1 MYIKEMDS
9 KMKFRFMSLYQMI
22 LVDGIIDVSELE
34 TLYRIGKECYG
45 IGEEQINAFI
55 SDGDIEQNYPTTFED
70 KVELLYQLAE
80 IAWAD
85 GEIDD
90 SEMKLLKGYVVK
102 MGFYEEN
109 STEIAEFLLKQV
121 ENKVSLEDVLNQ
133 IKNGLQ

>member
-1 MYIKEMDS
+1 
-9 KMKFRFMSLYQMI
+9 MKFRFVSLYQMV
-22 LVDGIIDVSELE
+22 LVDGVIDVSELE
-34 TLYRIGKECYG
+34 TLYRIGRECYG
-45 IGEEQINAFI
+45 ISEEQINAFI
-55 SDGDIEQNYPTTFED
+55 SAGEVVQNYPVTLED

-85 GEIDD
+85 GVIDD
-90 SEMKLLKGYVVK
+90 SEMKLLKSYAVK

-121 ENKVSLEDVLNQ
+121 EEKVSFEEVSNQ